1 MKKIINWYILDKNE
15 LDNLYFKIDSSN
27 KEIKALNKKLSV
39 KRLELDNL
47 NKLSKIRKLEF
58 ESILNDNKDIIHKLN
73 VALDELNE
81 KVKKLSGAK
90 GGLVKQNNILSEK
103 NNVLKEENKSL
114 KKQLEE
120 SMSDKYL
127 VKKIPSGRMPK
138 GAKMKLRKV
147 NLNNQVK
154 KILNEKTII
163 DEEL

>member
-1 MKKIINWYILDKNE
+1 MKKIIKWYILDKNE
-15 LDNLYFKIDSSN
+15 LDNLYFKIDSSDT
-27 KEIKALNKKLSV
+27 EIKALNKKLSV

-58 ESILNDNKDIIHKLN
+58 ENILNENNDVIHKLN
-73 VALDELNE
+73 VALDELRQQIRSIN
-81 KVKKLSGAK
+81 GTK
-90 GGLVKQNNILSEK
+90 GGLVKQNNI
-103 NNVLKEENKSL
+103 LKEENKSL

-120 SMSDKYL
+120 SMSNKYL

-138 GAKMKLRKV
+138 GSKMKLRKV

-154 KILNEKTII
+154 KILNEKTAI